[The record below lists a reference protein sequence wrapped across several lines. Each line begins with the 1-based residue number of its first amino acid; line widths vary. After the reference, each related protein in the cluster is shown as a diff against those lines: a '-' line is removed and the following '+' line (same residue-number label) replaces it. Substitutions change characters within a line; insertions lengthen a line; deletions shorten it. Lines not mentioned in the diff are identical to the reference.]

1 VHRLRDQSGQA
12 LVEFAIILPIVL
24 LILLGVVDF
33 GLAFNSQNDEANLA
47 NTAIRLADVNLC
59 QQCNLAD
66 GNRQIVKYIA
76 KQADT
81 KQLANNGMTICFF
94 NPSNPASTAAI
105 PAGQPLEVKLSS
117 TFKWLHYAGLPVGTT
132 QIVAKVTGRLE
143 QPFNASPSDTYALNQ
158 KYDSTTGTIS
168 NDPGCA

>member
-1 VHRLRDQSGQA
+1 MRDERGQA

-47 NTAIRLADVNLC
+47 NTAMRLADVNLC

-66 GNRQIVKYIA
+66 GNAQIVKYIA
-76 KQADT
+76 QQADT
-81 KQLANNGMTICFF
+81 KQLSTNGLTICFF
-94 NPSNPASTAAI
+94 NPSDPSSTAAI
-105 PAGQPLEVKLSS
+105 PSGQPLEVKLSS
-117 TFKWLHYAGLPVGTT
+117 TFKWFRYTGLPVGTT
-132 QIVAKVTGRLE
+132 PIVARVTGRLE
-143 QPFNASPSDTYALNQ
+143 QDFNATPSDTYALNQ
-158 KYDSTTGTIS
+158 KYDTATGTIS